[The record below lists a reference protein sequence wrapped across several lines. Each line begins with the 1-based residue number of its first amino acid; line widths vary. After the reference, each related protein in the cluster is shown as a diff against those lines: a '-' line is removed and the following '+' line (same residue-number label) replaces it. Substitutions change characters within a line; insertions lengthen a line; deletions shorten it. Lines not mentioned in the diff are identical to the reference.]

1 MIVLGTKPGQHDACF
16 ALIRDGEPLFVY
28 EVERFNRVKRATST
42 DLSVLFEGLA
52 EYSISPADVDLV
64 TNCMDPGEL
73 GKRKAQMSEYITPD
87 KVGGIHRFLDWHLPS
102 WYLLLRE
109 GGFPVS
115 RIVNIR
121 HHLCHVSGVYYSG
134 PSNDAALLSVDGSGE
149 AETSMLAHGRDGRI
163 SILGT
168 TPHPH
173 SLGHLYQGVTIWLG
187 WGYGEE
193 GKTMAL
199 AAYGDPQRFR
209 RQLDSFIHVDDEGQ
223 FRYLP
228 ALQPGTL
235 RYASTEIGRIVLPQ
249 LVGPGRRDGEE
260 ISQSHRDVAA
270 AVQAICEE
278 IMLKRARFLKRE
290 TGSKTLLLA
299 GGVGLNS
306 VTNGILAA
314 ESGFD
319 DVIAYPQASDA
330 GTALGGA
337 LYAYHNIGAPEQPRR
352 WHMTHA
358 YWGRSI
364 DLENLDAASK
374 TYQVRG
380 RQSDDI
386 AADAAETL
394 AAGHVMGWVQ
404 GRSEI
409 GPRALGNRSIL
420 ANPLVPGIKD
430 KVNGVKR
437 REPWRPFA
445 PSVLRED
452 ICTYFEADGD
462 LPYMTMV
469 ARIRDEWR
477 RPLDSIGHID
487 GTARVQTVTEESNPL
502 FYRLLQEF
510 KSRTGIGMLLNTSL
524 NGRGEPLVQTCEQA
538 LRLYVNSALD
548 AIVIGD
554 RLFTDKTDALVG
566 QSLIPYVWN
575 IRKLPRTRLLVVPGE
590 LPASKS
596 ELLFNIVQDN
606 PEARVAVSDGSA
618 VAEAISAAGQEW
630 IVSVPVLEPGDI
642 ASSYDAVAF
651 YVPFPGDKCV
661 FEEEIYYS
669 PLAVLSRQIMEEAGI
684 SVYWID
690 SRGDVNSMR
699 DSLYV
704 HHDETPALAIPS
716 AYQRF
721 WTPAERP

>member
-1 MIVLGTKPGQHDACF
+1 MIVLGSKPGQHDACF

-52 EYSISPADVDLV
+52 EYSISPTDIDLV
-64 TNCMDPGEL
+64 TNCMHPGEL
-73 GKRKAQMSEYITPD
+73 EKRKSQMSEYVTPD
-87 KVGGIHRFLDWHLPS
+87 KVGNIHRFLDWHLPS
-102 WYLLLRE
+102 WYLLLRK
-109 GGFPVS
+109 GGFPEN

-134 PSNDAALLSVDGSGE
+134 PSNDAAILSVDGSGE
-149 AETSMLAHGRDGRI
+149 AETAMLAHGRNGRI
-163 SILGT
+163 SILRT

-209 RQLDSFIHVDDEGQ
+209 RQLDTFIHIDDEGQ

-228 ALQPGTL
+228 ALRRGTL

-249 LVGPGRRDGEE
+249 LAGPRRQDGEE
-260 ISQSHRDVAA
+260 ISQTHRDVAA

-278 IMLKRARFLKRE
+278 IMLKQARFLKRE
-290 TGSKTLLLA
+290 TSAKTLLLA

-306 VTNGILAA
+306 VTNGILSA

-319 DVIAYPQASDA
+319 DVVAYPQASDA

-337 LYAYHNIGAPEQPRR
+337 LYAYHNIGAPDQPRR

-358 YWGRSI
+358 YWGKSV
-364 DLENLDAASK
+364 DLGNLDAASK
-374 TYQVRG
+374 SYQVRG
-380 RQSDDI
+380 RPSGDI
-386 AADAAETL
+386 TADAAETL
-394 AAGHVMGWVQ
+394 AAGRVIGWVQ

-420 ANPLVPGIKD
+420 ANPIAPGIKD
-430 KVNGVKR
+430 KVNGVKH
-437 REPWRPFA
+437 RERWRPFA

-452 ICTYFEADGD
+452 VNTYFEIDGD
-462 LPYMTMV
+462 LPYMTTV

-477 RPLDSIGHID
+477 EPLSSIGHVD

-502 FYRLLQEF
+502 FYRLIQEF
-510 KSRTGIGMLLNTSL
+510 KIRTGLGVLLNTSL

-538 LRLYVNSALD
+538 LRLYVNSDLD

-554 RLFTDKTDALVG
+554 RLFTDKTNAVVG
-566 QSLIPYVWN
+566 QTLVPYVWN
-575 IRKLPRTRLLVVPGE
+575 VRKLPRTRLLVVPGE
-590 LPASKS
+590 LPVGKC
-596 ELLFNIVQDN
+596 ELLLHIVQGN
-606 PEARVAVSDGSA
+606 PQARVALSDNSA
-618 VAEAISAAGQEW
+618 VAEAVSATSQEW
-630 IVSVPVLEPGDI
+630 IVPVPALEPGDI
-642 ASSYDAVAF
+642 AAAYDAVAF

-669 PLAVLSRQIMEEAGI
+669 PLAVLSRRIMEEAGI
-684 SVYWID
+684 PVYWID
-690 SRGDVNSMR
+690 SSGDVNFMR

-721 WTPAERP
+721 WMPEA

>member
-52 EYSISPADVDLV
+52 EHSISPADVDFV
-64 TNCMDPGEL
+64 TNCMHPGEL
-73 GKRKAQMSEYITPD
+73 EKRKSLISGYMTPD
-87 KVGGIHRFLDWHLPS
+87 KTGDVHRFLDWHLPS

-109 GGFPVS
+109 GGFPAD

-134 PSNDAALLSVDGSGE
+134 PSDDAAVLSVDGGGE
-149 AETSMLAHGRDGRI
+149 AETAMLAHGRNGRI
-163 SILGT
+163 SILRT

-173 SLGHLYQGVTIWLG
+173 SLGHIYQGVTIWLG

-209 RQLDSFIHVDDEGQ
+209 QQLDTFIQFDDEGQ
-223 FRYLP
+223 FQYLP
-228 ALQPGTL
+228 ALRPGTL
-235 RYASTEIGRIVLPQ
+235 RYASTEIGRIILPQ
-249 LVGPGRRDGEE
+249 LVGPGRQDGEE
-260 ISQSHRDVAA
+260 VTQTHRDVAA

-278 IMLKRARFLKRE
+278 IMLRQARFLKRE
-290 TGSKTLLLA
+290 TGAKTLLLA

-306 VTNGILAA
+306 VTNGILSA

-319 DVIAYPQASDA
+319 DVVAYPQASDA

-337 LYAYHNIGAPEQPRR
+337 LYAYHNISAPDQPRR
-352 WHMTHA
+352 WNMTHA
-358 YWGRSI
+358 YWGKSI

-374 TYQVRG
+374 SYQVSG
-380 RQSDDI
+380 RQSADI
-386 AADAAETL
+386 TADAAGTL
-394 AAGHVMGWVQ
+394 AAGHIVGWVQ

-420 ANPLVPGIKD
+420 ANPLAAGIKD
-430 KVNGVKR
+430 KVNGVKN
-437 REPWRPFA
+437 RESWRPFA

-452 ICTYFEADGD
+452 VSTYFEADGD
-462 LPYMTMV
+462 LPYMTAV

-477 RPLDSIGHID
+477 QPLSSIGHVD

-510 KSRTGIGMLLNTSL
+510 KLRTGIGLLLNTSL
-524 NGRGEPLVQTCEQA
+524 NGRGEPLIQTCEQA
-538 LRLYVNSALD
+538 LRFYVNSDLD

-554 RLFTDKTDALVG
+554 RLFTDKSNALVG
-566 QSLIPYVWN
+566 QTLVPYVWN

-590 LPASKS
+590 LPVSKH
-596 ELLFNIVQDN
+596 ELLFHIVQDN
-606 PEARVAVSDGSA
+606 PQACVALPEDSA
-618 VAEAISAAGQEW
+618 VAKAISSAGQER
-630 IVSVPVLEPGDI
+630 IVSASTLEPGDI
-642 ASSYDAVAF
+642 AAAYDAVAF

-661 FEEEIYYS
+661 FEEEVYYS
-669 PLAVLSRQIMEEAGI
+669 PLAVLSRRIMEEAGI
-684 SVYWID
+684 PVYWID
-690 SRGDVNSMR
+690 SSGDVNFMR

-704 HHDETPALAIPS
+704 HHEETPALAIPS
-716 AYQRF
+716 TYQRF
-721 WTPAERP
+721 WTPEA

>member
-1 MIVLGTKPGQHDACF
+1 MIVLGSKPGQHDACF

-52 EYSISPADVDLV
+52 EYSISPSDVDLV
-64 TNCMDPGEL
+64 TNCMHPGEL
-73 GKRKAQMSEYITPD
+73 PKRKALISAYITPD
-87 KVGGIHRFLDWHLPS
+87 KVGNIHRFLDWHLPS

-109 GGFPVS
+109 GGFPAS

-121 HHLCHVSGVYYSG
+121 HHLCHVSGVYYSS
-134 PSNDAALLSVDGSGE
+134 PSDDAAILSVDGGGE
-149 AETSMLAHGRDGRI
+149 AETSMLAHGRNGRI
-163 SILGT
+163 SILRT

-209 RQLDSFIHVDDEGQ
+209 RQLDTFIQIDEQGQ
-223 FRYLP
+223 FCYLP
-228 ALQPGTL
+228 ALRRGPC
-235 RYASTEIGRIVLPQ
+235 RFASTDIGRVVLPQ

-260 ISQSHRDVAA
+260 ISQTHKDVAA
-270 AVQAICEE
+270 TVQAICEE
-278 IMLKRARFLKRE
+278 IMLKQARFLRRE

-306 VTNGILAA
+306 ITNGILSA

-319 DVIAYPQASDA
+319 QVVAYPQASDA

-337 LYAYHNIGAPEQPRR
+337 LYAYHNIGAPDRPRR

-358 YWGRSI
+358 YWGQSI
-364 DLENLDAASK
+364 DLENLDAAGKS
-374 TYQVRG
+374 YQVSG

-394 AAGHVMGWVQ
+394 ASGRVIGWVQ

-437 REPWRPFA
+437 REWWRPFA

-452 ICTYFEADGD
+452 VNTYFETDGD
-462 LPYMTMV
+462 LPYMTAV

-477 RPLDSIGHID
+477 EPLSSIGHVD
-487 GTARVQTVTEESNPL
+487 GTARVQTVTAESNPL
-502 FYRLLQEF
+502 FYRLIQEF
-510 KSRTGIGMLLNTSL
+510 KSRTGIGLVLNTSL

-538 LRLYVNSALD
+538 LRLYVNSGLD

-554 RLFTDKTDALVG
+554 QLFADKTNALVG
-566 QSLIPYVWN
+566 QTLIPYVWN

-590 LPASKS
+590 LPASRH
-596 ELLFNIVQDN
+596 ELLLHIVQDN
-606 PEARVAVSDGSA
+606 PRARVDISENSA
-618 VAEAISAAGQEW
+618 LAEVLAAAGQKYV
-630 IVSVPVLEPGDI
+630 VSVPVLEPDDI
-642 ASSYDAVAF
+642 ASAYDAVAF

-661 FEEEIYYS
+661 FEEEIYFS
-669 PLAVLSRQIMEEAGI
+669 QRAVLSRRIMEEAGI
-684 SVYWID
+684 PVYWID
-690 SRGDVNSMR
+690 SRGDVNFMR

-716 AYQRF
+716 TYQQF
-721 WTPAERP
+721 WMPRP